1 MSNYVLYK
9 FKIVIIESFA
19 NNVHGS
25 NQGCKPLDSEFW
37 YLRLAKLIFFRCF
50 TKKTKTLLTT
60 LLFFHVRININKTQN
75 MIPIFK
81 CKFV

>member
-37 YLRLAKLIFFRCF
+37 YLRLAKLIFFRCI
-50 TKKTKTLLTT
+50 TKKKKNTT
-60 LLFFHVRININKTQN
+60 NYII
-75 MIPIFK
+75 IFS
-81 CKFV
+81 C